1 MEEEFYA
8 IIKLTSGE
16 EVFSKVCPCEE
27 DDRTILILDHPVTIE
42 TVSIRQMG
50 ITGVKI
56 NPWIKFTDDSMFV
69 VNMDKVITMS
79 EVNDEDLLVMYK
91 KYLKT
96 KEKRKEPN
104 TNSKRPTENMGYLS
118 SISEARIS
126 LEKIYKSTN

>member
-27 DDRTILILDHPVTIE
+27 EDRTILILDNPVTVE

-50 ITGVKI
+50 LTGVKI

-79 EVNDEDLLVMYK
+79 EVNDEDLLAMYK
-91 KYLKT
+91 KYLRT
-96 KEKRKEPN
+96 KDKGPKA
-104 TNSKRPTENMGYLS
+104 NSKRPSEHMGYLS

-126 LEKIYKSTN
+126 LEKLYKSTN